1 MGLKHEK
8 PSETFEME
16 MEKKK
21 KKKTEQIKM
30 HFMFKIFPK
39 TDFLK
44 LLLIS

>member
-21 KKKTEQIKM
+21 KNEQIKM
-30 HFMFKIFPK
+30 YFMFKIFPK
-39 TDFLK
+39 KQT
-44 LLLIS
+44 S

>member
-21 KKKTEQIKM
+21 NEQIKM

>member
-16 MEKKK
+16 MEKKN
-21 KKKTEQIKM
+21 EQIKM

-39 TDFLK
+39 KQTSWNYF
-44 LLLIS
+44 S